1 MKESATTAARAKLR
15 WKWVSIGVVAGAA
28 VLGLIVGVTA
38 SVFHNFFIPSLIGAT
53 GFVVTGI
60 IVGYFSPSTAI
71 KEAAIGGAILSGL
84 FLLALW
90 IPFRQQLTLAQT
102 FIAPLFGFFLALA
115 GGWVGEHLQ
124 QDRAAGTTG
133 MQWRWVGI
141 GVIVS
146 VVLNSFGV
154 FALAPLYNYNL
165 DAVFVSFLVTFV
177 IAGYVVGYF
186 SHGVTIR
193 EAALAGVVTI
203 VIDWLLVQFGL
214 DISVPLSSMLVAMI
228 CGFFLSMMG
237 AWVGEQLQTS
247 MQRKKKLA
255 GRFDLSIT

>member
-1 MKESATTAARAKLR
+1 MEELATGNTLTRLQ

-38 SVFHNFFIPSLIGAT
+38 TVFHNFFIPSLIGCT

-60 IVGYFSPSTAI
+60 IVGYYSPGITV
-71 KEAAIGGAILSGL
+71 KEAAIGGAILAGL
-84 FLLALW
+84 LLLTLW

-102 FIAPLFGFFLALA
+102 FITPLFGFLLALA
-115 GGWVGEHLQ
+115 GGWVGGHLQ
-124 QDRAAGTTG
+124 HDRAAGVTG

-146 VVLNSFGV
+146 VVLNSLGV

-165 DAVFVSFLVTFV
+165 KAILVSFLVTFV

-193 EAALAGVVTI
+193 EAALAGILTVI
-203 VIDWLLVQFGL
+203 VDWLLVQFGL
-214 DISVPLSSMLVAMI
+214 EIPVPFSSMLVAMI
-228 CGFFLSMMG
+228 CGFLLSMLG
-237 AWVGEQLQTS
+237 AWVGERLQVS
-247 MQRKKKLA
+247 MQRQK
-255 GRFDLSIT
+255 D